1 MSTISTTSI
10 DGDVEAR
17 LGAAGVRYTRA
28 RRAVV
33 EALAR
38 ADGPRSASELH
49 DDMDRNVPLSSLYRS
64 LSVLDEAGVLEPH
77 NSLKGLTRYELAEW
91 LAGHHHHLVCLSC
104 GTVEDIGLSAET
116 ESRLEQLVGTVTKQ
130 LSFSPSGHTLEVHG
144 RCARCA

>member
-1 MSTISTTSI
+1 MTTSSTTDRDI
-10 DGDVEAR
+10 EAR

-49 DDMDRNVPLSSLYRS
+49 EDMDRDVPLSSLYRS
-64 LSVLDEAGVLEPH
+64 LNVLDEAGVLEPH

-91 LAGHHHHLVCLSC
+91 LAGHHHHLVCLIC
-104 GTVEDIGLSAET
+104 GTVEDIELSTET
-116 ESRLEQLVGTVTKQ
+116 ESRLEQVVGTVTKE
-130 LSFSPSGHTLEVHG
+130 LSFRASGHSLEVHG
-144 RCARCA
+144 RCARCV

>member
-1 MSTISTTSI
+1 MTNTIDHDI
-10 DGDVEAR
+10 EAR

-33 EALAR
+33 DALAR

-49 DDMDRNVPLSSLYRS
+49 DDMDRDVPLSSLYRS

-91 LAGHHHHLVCLSC
+91 LSGHHHHLVCMIC
-104 GTVEDIGLSAET
+104 GTVEDIELSKEM
-116 ESRLEQLVGTVTKQ
+116 ESRLEQLVGTVTKE
-130 LSFSPSGHTLEVHG
+130 LSFSASGHTLEVHG
-144 RCARCA
+144 RCSRCA

>member
-1 MSTISTTSI
+1 MTSSSTIDRDI
-10 DGDVEAR
+10 EAR

-49 DDMDRNVPLSSLYRS
+49 DDMDRDVPLSSLYRS

-91 LAGHHHHLVCLSC
+91 LAGHHHHLVCLIC
-104 GTVEDIGLSAET
+104 GTVEDIELSKDMET
-116 ESRLEQLVGTVTKQ
+116 RLEQLVGSVTKE
-130 LSFSPSGHTLEVHG
+130 LSFRPGGHTLEVHG
-144 RCARCA
+144 RCSRCT

>member
-1 MSTISTTSI
+1 MTASSTIDREI
-10 DGDVEAR
+10 EAR

-33 EALAR
+33 GALAR
-38 ADGPRSASELH
+38 VDGPRSASELH
-49 DDMDRNVPLSSLYRS
+49 EEMERGVPLSSLYRS

-104 GTVEDIGLSAET
+104 GTVEDIQLSAEI
-116 ESRLEQLVGTVTKQ
+116 EARLEQLVETVTDEM
-130 LSFSPSGHTLEVHG
+130 SFSASGHTLEVHG
-144 RCARCA
+144 RCARCV